1 MKHQENKMRR
11 MLLVLLLLCAMVSEQ
26 VPRMGDKSVIRG
38 VQIAAK
44 GQEYEITLLYHQVQ
58 PASDASEAKEQL
70 DTVKGQGQ
78 SLAQAYAAA
87 EEQLSGKAVYKLCD
101 VMVLSGIDTLTR
113 LDDIVR
119 FVAEDRKGW
128 LAAKLL
134 FAQESLMEDDAD
146 EISQTYT
153 HLQQACKHAPYLY
166 QANQALLLLPS
177 IAADEFTINGA
188 ATVEDGAQVQYLDK
202 STAQLLKSLLRGYGR
217 VELNVQQDRVKVNI
231 LVSCRNQQGKLVRDL
246 YLSPSS
252 DTVTQITQEEMEQCI
267 LEQMQEMWNVLR
279 PLEERSLSMGERDA
293 KYLLLQ
299 KSGSKDPNTVDW
311 TETVHFV
318 MMKNKQ
324 QG

>member
-1 MKHQENKMRR
+1 MKQLESRMRR
-11 MLLVLLLLCAMVSEQ
+11 MILVLLLLCAMVSEH

-38 VQIAAK
+38 VQIAAQ

-58 PASDASEAKEQL
+58 PASDAADAKEQL
-70 DTVKGQGQ
+70 DTVTGQGE

-87 EEQLSGKAVYKLCD
+87 EEQLSGRAVYKLCD
-101 VMVLSGIDTLTR
+101 VMVLSGTDTLTK
-113 LDDIVR
+113 LEDIVR

-134 FAQESLMEDDAD
+134 FAQNNLIQEDTD
-146 EISQTYT
+146 EISQMYT

-166 QANQALLLLPS
+166 QANQELLLLPS
-177 IAADEFTINGA
+177 IEADEFTINGA
-188 ATVEDGAQVQYLDK
+188 AAVEQEMQVQYLDK
-202 STAQLLKSLLRGYGR
+202 STAQLLKSILCGYGR

-252 DTVTQITQEEMEQCI
+252 DTVTQIPQSEMNRCI
-267 LEQMQEMWNVLR
+267 LEQMQAMWSVLR
-279 PLEERSLSMGERDA
+279 PLEERGLTLGERDA

-299 KSGSKDPNTVDW
+299 KQRNQAPDTLDW
-311 TETVHFV
+311 ADSVRFIMLE
-318 MMKNKQ
+318 NK
-324 QG
+324 